1 MPIIGFDF
9 DECLAQGSSITLF
22 SLFLE
27 GNISDNQEL
36 KKYKDAF
43 YALLANNEIITKGTI
58 FRPSL
63 LKLMPKLLK
72 LRQEGHIERLFIYSN
87 NRINELLKSADHILA
102 LVLQNDPYN
111 VNTDA
116 LIEENGRLQ
125 VLSPRI
131 THDDSCRGVEPLN
144 QGNREKTFNGI
155 KSCLGMS
162 LVEKDL
168 WFLDDTK
175 HHISLMDSIGDQYIN
190 VKPYEVKLNNKK
202 LIDLFFEAFPLNLFT
217 SNTTFLTEFQKVFA
231 INNLNIETLP
241 RDFEETL
248 NKLLPDSKRVIKGW
262 NTQEVN
268 KDIEFLEKS
277 LEGAITVSKPTRN
290 YTPLSNT
297 TIGGSQSKCRK
308 GPRRSRSKIKRGL
321 RTRRKRLTKL
331 RQ

>member
-1 MPIIGFDF
+1 MTVIGFDF
-9 DECLAQGSSITLF
+9 DECLAQGYSITYF

-27 GNISDNQEL
+27 GNISEDEEL
-36 KKYKDAF
+36 KKYKEDF
-43 YALLANNEIITKGTI
+43 YTLVAKNEIITKGTI

-87 NRINELLKSADHILA
+87 NRINELLNSADHILA
-102 LVLQNDPYN
+102 LVLQNNPYN

-116 LIEENGRLQ
+116 FIEENGRLQ

-131 THDDSCRGVEPLN
+131 THNDSCRGVEPLDE
-144 QGNREKTFNGI
+144 GNREKTFNGI
-155 KSCLGMS
+155 TSCLGMS

-175 HHISLMDSIGDQYIN
+175 QHISLMNSIGDQYIN
-190 VKPYEVKLNNKK
+190 VKPYEVKLNNEK
-202 LIDLFFEAFPLNLFT
+202 LIDLFFEAFPINLFT
-217 SNTTFLTEFQKVFA
+217 SNKLFLTEFQRVFT
-231 INNLNIETLP
+231 INNLNIETLR
-241 RDFEETL
+241 RDFEEKL
-248 NKLLPDSKRVIKGW
+248 NKLQPDSKRATKVW

-277 LEGAITVSKPTRN
+277 LEGAITLSKPTPN

-297 TIGGSQSKCRK
+297 TIGGSQSKYRK

-321 RTRRKRLTKL
+321 RTLRKRLTKF